1 MGAAM
6 KTDNL
11 IAALAGDLAPV
22 RRGYVLSVLGL
33 GLLGGMIVSAGIMTA
48 WLGLRPDLGDA
59 AMTAPY
65 WIKFAYT
72 LALTLCGLRIV
83 ERQARAGGKAG
94 VALSLVGLAVA
105 AIVGLAVIQ
114 LAVPDAPRHALIM
127 GHSANVCAR
136 NIFVLSLPIFA
147 GLFWALR
154 RLAPTRLTLAGASA
168 GLLAGAA
175 GAWVYA
181 FHCDESAAPFMAIWY
196 TLGIA
201 AAGFLGALLG
211 RFGLR
216 W

>member
-1 MGAAM
+1 MR
-6 KTDNL
+6 TDNL

-22 RRGYVLSVLGL
+22 RRRYVLGMLGL
-33 GLLGGMIVSAGIMTA
+33 GLVGGMIVSAGIMTA

-59 AMTAPY
+59 ITTAPY

-72 LALTLCGLRIV
+72 LALALCGLRIV
-83 ERQARAGGKAG
+83 ERQARAGGKPGA
-94 VALSLVGLAVA
+94 ALGFAGLALVVMA
-105 AIVGLAVIQ
+105 GLAAAQ

-127 GHSANVCAR
+127 GHTANVCAR
-136 NIFVLSLPIFA
+136 NIFVLSLPIFV

-154 RLAPTRLTLAGASA
+154 RLAPTRLTVAGASA

-175 GAWVYA
+175 AAWVYA

-201 AAGFLGALLG
+201 AAGLLGALLG
-211 RFGLR
+211 RFALR